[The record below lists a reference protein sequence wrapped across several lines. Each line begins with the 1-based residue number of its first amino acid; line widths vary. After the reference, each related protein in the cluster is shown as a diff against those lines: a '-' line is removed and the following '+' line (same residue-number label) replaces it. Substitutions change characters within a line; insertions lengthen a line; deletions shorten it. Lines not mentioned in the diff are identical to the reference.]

1 MVSEERGLP
10 DSFDPATGKNVKWV
24 ARLGNETHG
33 TPTVAGGRVYI
44 GTNNGEP
51 RDSRQRGD
59 RGVMMCFDER
69 DGRFLWQLVVPKIG
83 GDVYLDWPRGGMVG
97 PATIEGERV
106 YTVTNRDE
114 VVALDAQGMANGN
127 DGPYRDESEHQTP
140 KGTALIEAGERD
152 GDILWMCDLEK
163 EVGIYHHD
171 AAHSSPL
178 LYGDYLY
185 VNSSNGVDNTHRKI
199 RKPDAPSLVVIDKRS
214 GRVVAQDAERIGPR
228 VFHCTWS
235 SPALGEVNGRPLVFF
250 GGGDGV
256 VYAFETVQEAAGGG
270 IANLRKV
277 WWFDCDPSGPKEDV
291 HKWVSNRRESPSNIK
306 SMPVFAGG
314 RLYVTV
320 GGDIWWGKRQGW
332 IKCIDPSKTG
342 DVTRIG
348 EIWSYEMKQTCSTVA
363 VSNGLVY
370 AADCGGQIHCVDA
383 ATGKGLWV
391 HQVEGEIWA
400 SPMVADGKVYIGTC
414 GGQFLI
420 FAEGREKKVLSSI
433 QLDDRISATATIAN
447 GVVYV
452 ATWSKMYAISK

>member
-1 MVSEERGLP
+1 MVSEEKGLP
-10 DSFDPATGKNVKWV
+10 ESFDPGTGKNIKWV
-24 ARLGNETHG
+24 AKLGNETHG
-33 TPTVAGGRVYI
+33 TPTIGGGRVLV
-44 GTNNGEP
+44 GTNNAEP
-51 RDSRQRGD
+51 RDLRHKGD
-59 RGVMMCFDER
+59 RG
-69 DGRFLWQLVVPKIG
+69 
-83 GDVYLDWPRGGMVG
+83 
-97 PATIEGERV
+97 

-114 VVALDAQGMANGN
+114 VVCLDMKGMADGN
-127 DGPYRDESEHQTP
+127 DGPFRDEAVHQTP
-140 KGTALIEAGERD
+140 KGKAVIEVGATD
-152 GDILWMCDLEK
+152 ADVLWMCDLEK

-199 RKPDAPSLVVIDKRS
+199 RKPDAPSLVVIDKRT
-214 GRVVAQDAERIGPR
+214 GKVVAQDEEHIGPR

-250 GGGDGV
+250 CGGDGV
-256 VYAFETVQEAAGGG
+256 VYAFETIKAPAEGEAAK
-270 IANLRKV
+270 LTKV
-277 WWFDCDPSGPKEDV
+277 WQFDCDPTGPKENV
-291 HKWVSNRRESPSNIK
+291 HKWIANRRESPSNIK
-306 SMPVFAGG
+306 SMPVFDNG

-342 DVTRIG
+342 DVTKSA

-363 VSNGLVY
+363 VHDGLVY

-391 HQVEGEIWA
+391 HKVDGEIWA
-400 SPMVADGKVYIGTC
+400 SPMVADGKVYIGSC
-414 GGQFLI
+414 NGLFLI
-420 FAEGREKKVLSSI
+420 FAEGREKRVLSSI
-433 QLDDRISATATIAN
+433 QLDDRISATATMAN

-452 ATWSKMYAISK
+452 TTWSKMYAVANGK